1 MSAAEP
7 YVGSVTTS
15 PAAPAGRPAPAR
27 RRRAGRTDYAGAV
40 YGSLLAASGGA
51 TAGAAGN
58 FPRLQLIGLLL
69 VTGVVFWAAHVYAL
83 LAGERTVGTPVD
95 RREVRRVA
103 GHEWSIVEAA
113 VLPAVAVA
121 VSPLLGLGLPG
132 TAWLALGVAVA
143 QQVAWATL
151 GAIRAGASRRMAFGE
166 GVVNLLLG
174 LVIVAAKAALGH

>member
-1 MSAAEP
+1 
-7 YVGSVTTS
+7 
-15 PAAPAGRPAPAR
+15 
-27 RRRAGRTDYAGAV
+27 AV
-40 YGSLLAASGGA
+40 YGSLLAASVVA
-51 TAGAAGN
+51 TAGTTGN
-58 FPRLQLIGLLL
+58 FPRLQLVGLLL

-83 LAGERTVGTPVD
+83 VAGERVVGRPVD

-121 VSPLLGLGLPG
+121 VSPLLGLDLAS
-132 TAWLALGVAVA
+132 TAWLALSVAVA

-151 GAIRAGASRRMAFGE
+151 GAVRAGATRRMAIGE
-166 GVVNLLLG
+166 GVANLLLG